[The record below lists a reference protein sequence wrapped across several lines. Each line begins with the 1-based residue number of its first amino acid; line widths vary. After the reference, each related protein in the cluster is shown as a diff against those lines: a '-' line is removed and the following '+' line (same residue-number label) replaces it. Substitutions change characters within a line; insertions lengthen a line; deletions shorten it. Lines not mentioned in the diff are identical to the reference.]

1 MVLGNHPRLRYC
13 SKIILKGKD
22 QATSLRPGLA
32 SSQILSISS
41 RDNGL
46 VMKELT
52 QAYFF
57 E

>member
-1 MVLGNHPRLRYC
+1 MLKNNFQIKNQAMFKSLLLLGFAC
-13 SKIILKGKD
+13 SKILLI
-22 QATSLRPGLA
+22 TSF
-32 SSQILSISS
+32 
-41 RDNGL
+41 DNGL